1 MEFKEFLQQL
11 LYLVA
16 TGILPVLT
24 VYIVTFLKSK
34 INEQV
39 ANLDSEKY
47 KQLKEYIIDATDII
61 GQVVI
66 EVNQTFVDKLKL
78 SGAFTEEAMIEAKNM
93 AVNKCKL
100 LISEKS
106 KEAINVLHNDFETYL
121 NSKIEE
127 MVNKNKVTYI
137 ETI

>member
-1 MEFKEFLQQL
+1 
-11 LYLVA
+11 
-16 TGILPVLT
+16 
-24 VYIVTFLKSK
+24 
-34 INEQV
+34 
-39 ANLDSEKY
+39 
-47 KQLKEYIIDATDII
+47 
-61 GQVVI
+61 
-66 EVNQTFVDKLKL
+66 
-78 SGAFTEEAMIEAKNM
+78 M

-127 MVNKNKVTYI
+127 MVNKNKTTYI